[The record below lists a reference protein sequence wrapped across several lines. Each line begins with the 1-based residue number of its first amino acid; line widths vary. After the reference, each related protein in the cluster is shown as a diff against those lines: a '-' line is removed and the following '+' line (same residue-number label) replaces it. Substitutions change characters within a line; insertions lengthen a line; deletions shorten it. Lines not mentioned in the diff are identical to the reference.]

1 MKFFRLDKYKNQNKL
16 IEDCIAENPKAQKY
30 IYDKYASKFLAVCVR
45 YIGDVQTAEDV
56 LMESIMKIFSNINKF
71 QNKGSFE
78 GWMRRIVVNES
89 INYIR
94 KNKIIHLSIDKI
106 QIENNDLDDT
116 TNVHSAENLLKIIN
130 KLPDGYRTIF
140 NMYAIEG
147 YKHKEIAELL
157 NISESTSKSQ
167 LFKARNILKNELRRI
182 ENENIEYNF
191 EDIYLSKISFGH
203 G

>member
-1 MKFFRLDKYKNQNKL
+1 
-16 IEDCIAENPKAQKY
+16 
-30 IYDKYASKFLAVCVR
+30 
-45 YIGDVQTAEDV
+45 
-56 LMESIMKIFSNINKF
+56 
-71 QNKGSFE
+71 
-78 GWMRRIVVNES
+78 
-89 INYIR
+89 
-94 KNKIIHLSIDKI
+94 
-106 QIENNDLDDT
+106 
-116 TNVHSAENLLKIIN
+116 
-130 KLPDGYRTIF
+130 
-140 NMYAIEG
+140 MYAIEG